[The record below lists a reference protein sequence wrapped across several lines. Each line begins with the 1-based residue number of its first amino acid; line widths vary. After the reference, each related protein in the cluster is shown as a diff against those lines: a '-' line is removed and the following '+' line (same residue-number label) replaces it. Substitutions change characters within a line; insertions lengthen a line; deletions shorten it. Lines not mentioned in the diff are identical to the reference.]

1 MNLLLLHGGL
11 VSFLIGILL
20 SLPLAAVHYNQS
32 PSWAAVFANPRKLQ
46 SAHLDF
52 FMQALAAAF
61 AYTLERAS
69 GSALPLYIVCPL
81 LYGTIGNPLILLM
94 ESIANYRIGFIGA
107 CYRFLKTTSPALLML
122 AWLMIAGLLLPVYA
136 WAFLAFFAAAGT
148 MIIWRHRRHNG
159 NGEA

>member
-1 MNLLLLHGGL
+1 MNMLLHGGL

-32 PSWAAVFANPRKLQ
+32 PPWAGVFANPRKLK

-52 FMQALAAAF
+52 FMQALAAGF

-69 GSALPLYIVCPL
+69 GSALPMFIFIPL
-81 LYGTIGNPLILLM
+81 LYGTIGNPLILLL
-94 ESIANYRIGFIGA
+94 ESIANYRIGLMGVF
-107 CYRFLKTTSPALLML
+107 YRFLRATSPALLML
-122 AWLMIAGLLLPVYA
+122 AWFMIGGLFLPVYA
-136 WAFLAFFAAAGT
+136 WIFLAVFTAAGT
-148 MIIWRHRRHNG
+148 LIVWRHRRKNG